1 MNFTQSSQDSGRPE
15 DLSAEGRDEEESA
28 HPSSEALLQRIE
40 HRDVALLPHPVGEE
54 DTAWRTRR
62 KLPN

>member
-1 MNFTQSSQDSGRPE
+1 MSFTQSSQDSGRPE

-54 DTAWRTRR
+54 DAA
-62 KLPN
+62 